1 MSVCLSWRVSL
12 KPLSLLRKAGF
23 LFNDEEYQEHVGTT
37 R

>member
-12 KPLSLLRKAGF
+12 KPLSWLRKGGF
-23 LFNDEEYQEHVGTT
+23 LFNDEEYQENVGTT